1 MSEAEKAA
9 KEKKLEKG
17 LSDLEQFALKFK
29 FPSSPPKPPK
39 KTFPS
44 KKR

>member
-29 FPSSPPKPPK
+29 FPSSPKEPPK
-39 KTFPS
+39 RRFPS